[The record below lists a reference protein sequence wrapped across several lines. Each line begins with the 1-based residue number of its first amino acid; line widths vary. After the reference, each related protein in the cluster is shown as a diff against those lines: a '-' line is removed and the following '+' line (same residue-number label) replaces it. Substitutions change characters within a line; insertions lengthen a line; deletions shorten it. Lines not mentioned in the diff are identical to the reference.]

1 MINNQRAQCDSERG
15 MALITALLATTIM
28 LALGMALVFSAAT
41 DTTTTKVQR
50 VGQQAFFAADAGIG
64 IARRAMTQAFSE
76 QIDKIRGDKQP
87 FYKKILPAPAGQFPD
102 AQAIPPADGTWN
114 NSFYSTIR
122 DRAIALATLQARA
135 QKLDASNGSKFTVEY
150 SPLSGT
156 ITKQVN
162 DQFNAVEH
170 VTLRYS
176 IKVTGLT
183 TGGGSATVHE
193 SGLLST
199 TLTLEATG
207 SGVRNFKFS
216 GFGAFFDNGDTQA
229 NAPLANG
236 TFSGPVHTNTHFA
249 FLSNRSVTFRN
260 VVSQVDAKIRYD
272 DTSTTTA
279 NKTMPPPNLTG
290 ITLSSEGYKK
300 TTAVPLPSNNFSQE
314 YAVIN
319 GTGIIDKK
327 TDGSP
332 VDPPGNIPK
341 DSHGD
346 PIPVFEASGRVS
358 VNILAAN
365 LRDEDNDPPDTHG
378 GDLDDG
384 VYVSADGTKINGA
397 GIYVEGNVVDMQ
409 LYADTN
415 GDQVYV
421 IQQASRTTTVRTNY
435 TTKKTTISANGD
447 SKTFDGVFTD
457 KSDPTNPKVGVSL
470 FVDGSISSL
479 RGGHTSSMDR
489 PAIASKTK
497 LTITAQN
504 DITVTGDLTYAN
516 QVVDDNGNKV
526 SNIDSIENVFGIF
539 TNDGNMNLAPNT
551 SYVDGPGR
559 SLEIDAAVITFN
571 SNTSNDGGDIKG
583 SIVYTGATA
592 PGTNDRWKLIGSRV
606 QSKINTIGFNYR
618 DIFFDPRFSGG
629 TFSPPFFPGTTYQI
643 IKPVANDVDITLVDT
658 PFPTAMSW
666 FRDNN

>member
-1 MINNQRAQCDSERG
+1 
-15 MALITALLATTIM
+15 MATVA
-28 LALGMALVFSAAT
+28 
-41 DTTTTKVQR
+41 
-50 VGQQAFFAADAGIG
+50 
-64 IARRAMTQAFSE
+64 
-76 QIDKIRGDKQP
+76 
-87 FYKKILPAPAGQFPD
+87 
-102 AQAIPPADGTWN
+102 
-114 NSFYSTIR
+114 
-122 DRAIALATLQARA
+122 ARA
-135 QKLDASNGSKFTVEY
+135 QKLDQTNGSKFTVEY
-150 SPLSGT
+150 SPFSGT

-170 VTLRYS
+170 ITLRYS
-176 IKVTGLT
+176 IKVTGT
-183 TGGGSATVHE
+183 TSGGGSATVHE

-207 SGVRNFKFS
+207 NGSRNFKFS

-249 FLSNRSVTFRN
+249 FLSSRSVTFRN

-272 DTSTTTA
+272 DTSTTTP
-279 NKTMPPPNLTG
+279 NKNIPPPSLTG
-290 ITLSSEGYKK
+290 ITLSSDGYKT
-300 TTAVPLPSNNFSQE
+300 TTAVPLPTNNFSQE

-327 TDGSP
+327 SDGTP
-332 VDPPGNIPK
+332 VDPPGNVPR
-341 DSHGD
+341 DNHGD
-346 PIPVFEASGRVS
+346 PIPVFESSGRVS
-358 VNILAAN
+358 VDILVAN
-365 LRDEDNDPPDTHG
+365 LRDEDNNPPGKHG
-378 GDLDDG
+378 QDLDDG
-384 VYVSADGTKINGA
+384 VYVSADGSNINGA
-397 GIYVEGNVVDMQ
+397 GIYVEGNVTDLQ

-421 IQQASRTTTVRTNY
+421 IQQGSKTTTVRTNY

-470 FVDGSISSL
+470 FVDGSINSL
-479 RGGHTSSMDR
+479 RGGRTSSMDR

-497 LTITAQN
+497 LTITAQS

-551 SYVDGPGR
+551 SFVDGPGR

-571 SNTSNDGGDIKG
+571 KDTTNDGGAIKG

-643 IKPVANDVDITLVDT
+643 LKPVAKDVDITLVDT

>member
-1 MINNQRAQCDSERG
+1 
-15 MALITALLATTIM
+15 
-28 LALGMALVFSAAT
+28 MALVFSAAT
-41 DTTTTKVQR
+41 DTTTTRVQR
-50 VGQQAFFAADAGIG
+50 VGQQAFFAADAGVG
-64 IARRAMTQAFSE
+64 VARRAMTQAFSE
-76 QIDKIRGDKQP
+76 QIDKIRSEQIA
-87 FYKKILPAPAGQFPD
+87 FYKKVLPAPSGQFPD

-122 DRAIALATLQARA
+122 DRAIELATVQARA
-135 QKLDASNGSKFTVEY
+135 QKLDEINGSKFTVTY
-150 SPLSGT
+150 SPFSGT
-156 ITKQVN
+156 ITKLVT
-162 DQFNAVEH
+162 DQFNAVEM

-176 IKVTGLT
+176 IKITGVT

-199 TLTLEATG
+199 TLTLAATG
-207 SGVRNFKFS
+207 TGSRNFKFS

-249 FLSNRSVTFRN
+249 FLSSRSVTFRN
-260 VVSQVDAKIRYD
+260 VVSQVDSKIRYD
-272 DTSTTTA
+272 DTSTTTP
-279 NKTMPPPNLTG
+279 NKAIPPPSLTG
-290 ITLSSEGYKK
+290 ITLSSDGYK
-300 TTAVPLPSNNFSQE
+300 TTSAVPLPTNNFSQE

-319 GTGIIDKK
+319 GTGIIEKK
-327 TDGSP
+327 ADGSP
-332 VDPPGNIPK
+332 VDPPGTIPN

-346 PIPVFEASGRVS
+346 PIPVFDSSGRVA
-358 VNILAAN
+358 VDILVAN
-365 LRDEDNDPPDTHG
+365 LRDAKNHTPGKSG

-384 VYVSADGTKINGA
+384 VYVSANDNNINGA
-397 GIYVEGNVVDMQ
+397 GIYVEGNASDIQ

-421 IQQASRTTTVRTNY
+421 IQQGSKTTTIRTNY
-435 TTKKTTISANGD
+435 TTQKTTISSGND
-447 SKTFDGVFTD
+447 SKTFNGVFTD
-457 KSDPTNPKVGVSL
+457 KSDPSNPKVGVSL
-470 FVDGSISSL
+470 FVDGSINSL
-479 RGGHTSSMDR
+479 RGGHTSSTDL

-497 LTITAQN
+497 LTITAQS

-526 SNIDSIENVFGIF
+526 SNINSIDNVFGIF
-539 TNDGNMNLAPNT
+539 TNDGNMNLAPNS
-551 SYVDGPGR
+551 SYVDGPGLG
-559 SLEIDAAVITFN
+559 LEIDAAVITFN
-571 SNTSNDGGDIKG
+571 SNTSNDGGAIKG
-583 SIVYTGATA
+583 SIVYTGATT

-606 QSKINTIGFNYR
+606 QSKINSIGFNYR

-643 IKPVANDVDITLVDT
+643 IQPVAKDVDITLVDT